1 MSTPPPVSPIAHPE
15 AKAIGLLL
23 LTLVLVTAFVVYVM
37 NARGVFEDNQHLLLV
52 AENSEGVAVGMD
64 LTFSGFPIGRVTRI
78 ELGDDGKAH
87 IHLDI
92 PRRDARWLRSSS
104 VFTLERG
111 VVGGARLRAYSG
123 LLDDPVL
130 EDGAKREVL
139 IGDASS
145 GVPEL
150 VSTMHR
156 LVANVERLTAE
167 DAALSVTLDNLRQF
181 TAALNGRHGAL
192 GALLGNEKDVGRVIA
207 ALEQS
212 RQLLTDARASLQ
224 KVDAALVDVKAITGN
239 TRAATEDLDALRS
252 EVDLNLRKVSGL
264 IDDLNRK
271 WPFARERK
279 LELP

>member
-1 MSTPPPVSPIAHPE
+1 MSASPPPSPITHPE
-15 AKAIGLLL
+15 AKAIGLLVITVL
-23 LTLVLVTAFVVYVM
+23 LIAAFVVFVM
-37 NARGVFEDNQHLLLV
+37 NARGVFENNQQLLLV
-52 AENSEGVAVGMD
+52 AENSEGVTVGMD

-87 IHLDI
+87 IHLNI
-92 PRRDARWLRSSS
+92 PLRDARWLRVSS

-123 LLDDPVL
+123 LLDDPPL
-130 EDGAKREVL
+130 EDGARREVL
-139 IGDASS
+139 IGDAAS
-145 GVPEL
+145 GIPEL

-156 LVANVERLTAE
+156 LVNNVERLTAE
-167 DAALSVTLDNLRQF
+167 DAALASTLDNLRQF
-181 TAALNGRHGAL
+181 SAALNGRHGAL

-212 RQLLTDARASLQ
+212 RQLLTDARGSLQ
-224 KVDAALVDVKAITGN
+224 KLDAALVDVKAITGN

-252 EVDLNLRKVSGL
+252 EIDLNLNKVSGL

-271 WPFARERK
+271 WPFSRERK

>member
-52 AENSEGVAVGMD
+52 AENSEGVAVDMD

-87 IHLDI
+87 IHLNI

-123 LLDDPVL
+123 LLDDPAL

>member
-1 MSTPPPVSPIAHPE
+1 MSASPTPSPIAHPE
-15 AKAIGLLL
+15 AKAVGLLVVTVL
-23 LTLVLVTAFVVYVM
+23 LVAAFVVFVM
-37 NARGVFEDNQHLLLV
+37 NARGVFENNQQLLLV
-52 AENSEGVAVGMD
+52 AENSEGVTVGMD

-87 IHLDI
+87 IHLNI
-92 PRRDARWLRSSS
+92 PLRDARWLRVSS

-123 LLDDPVL
+123 LLDDPPL
-130 EDGAKREVL
+130 EDGARREVL
-139 IGDASS
+139 IGDAAS
-145 GVPEL
+145 GIPEL

-156 LVANVERLTAE
+156 LVNNVERLTAE
-167 DAALSVTLDNLRQF
+167 DAALASTLDNLRQF
-181 TAALNGRHGAL
+181 SAALNGRHGAL

-212 RQLLTDARASLQ
+212 RQLLTDARGSLQ
-224 KVDAALVDVKAITGN
+224 KLDAALVDVKAITGN
-239 TRAATEDLDALRS
+239 TRAATENLDALRS
-252 EVDLNLRKVSGL
+252 EIDLNLNKVSGL

-271 WPFARERK
+271 WPFSRERK